1 VIRVRRKIAD
11 RLEIAPQL
19 VADHDPWWAK
29 SIDQSTQKPLSGL
42 GVPLLLYKYVEHLA
56 ICVNG
61 APEPVFRAIDR
72 DHNLVEIPLF
82 VRLWQVTPDT
92 SGKMRAETIDPNPDC
107 FPAYNHAT
115 LGKQI
120 LDICRAQREPMIS
133 PDGVCDDL
141 TRVAKALQARH

>member
-1 VIRVRRKIAD
+1 VISVRRKIAD

-19 VADHDPWWAK
+19 VGDHDPRRTK
-29 SIDQSTQKPLSGL
+29 SIDQPTQKPLSGL

-61 APEPVFRAIDR
+61 APEPVFCAIDR
-72 DHNLVEIPLF
+72 DHNLVEMPLAHGTWTIATNT
-82 VRLWQVTPDT
+82 V
-92 SGKMRAETIDPNPDC
+92 GEMRAETIDPKPDC

-120 LDICRAQREPMIS
+120 LDICRAQREPMIR
-133 PDGVCDDL
+133 PDRVGDDL
-141 TRVAKALQARH
+141 TRVAKAIYARH